1 MIIYKRIVILGIL
14 LLCFVSLMAQ
24 QQRGKASYYSKKLTG
39 ALTSSGIRLHHDS
52 MTCAHRTYPFG
63 TILKVTNPANGKTVK
78 VKVIDRGP
86 FIKGRVIDLSWGA
99 AKALGMLSQGIA
111 IVIVELDNGDLL
123 ATYFGG
129 TKERNPDYEE
139 IISAVARSQG
149 IDRDE
154 AMGVLMYIFSLMKRE
169 DYLKDV

>member
-1 MIIYKRIVILGIL
+1 
-14 LLCFVSLMAQ
+14 MAQ

-99 AKALGMLSQGIA
+99 AQALGMLSQGIA
-111 IVIVELDNGDLL
+111 IVIVELDNGDIVVPFKPSDDVHLPEL
-123 ATYFGG
+123 DLET
-129 TKERNPDYEE
+129 TKKDSFKPDWQE
-139 IISAVARSQG
+139 
-149 IDRDE
+149 
-154 AMGVLMYIFSLMKRE
+154 MKHQ
-169 DYLKDV
+169 

>member
-1 MIIYKRIVILGIL
+1 
-14 LLCFVSLMAQ
+14 MAQ

-111 IVIVELDNGDLL
+111 IVIVELDNGDIVVPSNLL
-123 ATYFGG
+123 MMCICLNSTWKQPRRIHSNLTGR
-129 TKERNPDYEE
+129 K
-139 IISAVARSQG
+139 
-149 IDRDE
+149 
-154 AMGVLMYIFSLMKRE
+154 
-169 DYLKDV
+169 